1 MKQSVSWIL
10 LAALLLTGCGKTGL
24 PGGDS
29 TLGQL
34 AGISEEET
42 LLIADGQEIPSW
54 RYLYWLRR
62 ACAQIAEQY
71 AAVGVDPEWTK
82 PLPEGT
88 ALEDYVKQQA
98 LSDTLLYAAVEQWAE
113 VYDCA
118 LTEAERSE
126 VSAAWEQLARQKGGT
141 EACLAALAREGLNRS
156 RWEELECTGRMYA
169 KLYAAFH
176 TSDSILSPVDGEI
189 EQFARKSGYVT
200 AQKLVF
206 SAEDDREGARRQ
218 AEEMFSRMNA
228 ADTEERDALWAEAGD
243 AAAQTF
249 RLGEGTWESTLEE
262 TLAAL
267 PEGECSGVLETRE
280 GFFLLRRLPPDRAQL
295 QDVYFDHL
303 LQTAAESMEVQVSE
317 HYRKISAAEF
327 YAELQKSTSADME

>member
-1 MKQSVSWIL
+1 MKRGIVLSVL
-10 LAALLLTGCGKTGL
+10 FAALLLTGCGKEEHGAKET
-24 PGGDS
+24 

-113 VYDCA
+113 VYECT
-118 LTEAERSE
+118 LTEEEQAD
-126 VSAAWEQLARQKGGT
+126 VSVAWESLARQSGGT
-141 EACLAALAREGLNRS
+141 EACLAALAREGLNRE
-156 RWEELECTGRMYA
+156 RWEELEQTGKMYA
-169 KLYAAFH
+169 KLYAAYH
-176 TSDSILSPVDGEI
+176 TPGSILAPVDGEV
-189 EQFARKSGYVT
+189 EQFAQENGYIT
-200 AQKLVF
+200 AQKLTF
-206 SAEDDREGARRQ
+206 SAEARDDAKRQ
-218 AEEMFSRMNA
+218 AEEAFARINA
-228 ADTEERDALWAEAGD
+228 AGLEERDGLWKELGAVAE
-243 AAAQTF
+243 TF
-249 RLGEGTWESTLEE
+249 RLGEGVWERTLEE
-262 TLAAL
+262 TLAVL
-267 PEGECSGVLETRE
+267 PEGECSGVLEVQE
-280 GFFLLRRLPPDRAQL
+280 GFLLLRRLPVDCAQL

-303 LQTAAESMEVQVSE
+303 LQAAAEDMEVQVSE
-317 HYRKISAAEF
+317 RYRKISVAEF
-327 YAELQKSTSADME
+327 YEKMQKSEGNKAG